1 MIVFHIKRFA
11 VIGQKI
17 SKHLEYP
24 NNLDMRSFQ
33 QKNDNVNNQSTQYTL
48 VSLAEHVGRN
58 DSSGHYTAHTL
69 RDGSW
74 YKFDDEYFRKVSDK
88 EALSREAYLLFYRR
102 STKS

>member
-33 QKNDNVNNQSTQYTL
+33 QKNDNVNNQST
-48 VSLAEHVGRN
+48 
-58 DSSGHYTAHTL
+58 
-69 RDGSW
+69 
-74 YKFDDEYFRKVSDK
+74 
-88 EALSREAYLLFYRR
+88 
-102 STKS
+102 